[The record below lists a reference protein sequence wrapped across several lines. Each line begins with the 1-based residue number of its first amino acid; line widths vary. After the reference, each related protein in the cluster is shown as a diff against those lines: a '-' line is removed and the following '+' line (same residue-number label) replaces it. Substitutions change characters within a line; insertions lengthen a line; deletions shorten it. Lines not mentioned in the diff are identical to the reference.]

1 MPPRA
6 RRPSPWL
13 PPTGA
18 APDLTVVVGA
28 NLRRLRGER
37 DFSLDRLAQLSGVSR
52 SMLSQIELGRSAPTI
67 NVLFKIAQALDQP
80 FAALLADAQPPGP
93 RVVRAA
99 EIKEITSR
107 DGNFVS
113 RALFTFDSRRTGEAY
128 ELHLAPGGVRHAEP
142 HAPGTTESLALS
154 RGALELAIG
163 GQVHEL
169 GAGDAV
175 LFEADVP
182 HTYRNRGRT
191 ETVMFLVMTYR
202 APD

>member
-1 MPPRA
+1 
-6 RRPSPWL
+6 
-13 PPTGA
+13 
-18 APDLTVVVGA
+18 
-28 NLRRLRGER
+28 
-37 DFSLDRLAQLSGVSR
+37 
-52 SMLSQIELGRSAPTI
+52 MLSQIELGRSAPTI